1 MKVQVLVAAMN
12 QKDHSLLDKMNI
24 QSDVIVGNQCD
35 TNSVDRFDYN
45 GFDALYLNF
54 NERGVGLNRNN
65 ALMRA
70 SGDICLFADD
80 DMVYEDGYAEI
91 IEKAFNDFPR
101 ADVIVFN
108 LKEKVPTRK
117 VISKPSMVGYL
128 NYLRYGTARIAVR
141 LQSVKKHGI
150 YFNQCFGGG
159 TEHSHGEDNLFLSAC
174 LKNGLNIVAIP
185 EYIATLTEERAS
197 SWNSGY
203 DEKYIRDQGVLYR
216 TLSRRWWRLLCLQD
230 ALRHSKK
237 DYKKPCVEVYRIM
250 TARYKENNI
259 ND

>member
-1 MKVQVLVAAMN
+1 MKVQVLIATMN
-12 QKDHSLLDKMNI
+12 QKDHTLLDKMNI

-35 TNSVDRFDYN
+35 TNNVDRFDYK

-80 DMVYEDGYAEI
+80 DMVYEEGYVEV
-91 IEKAFNDFPR
+91 IEKAFNDFPH

-108 LKEKVPTRK
+108 LKEKVPMRK
-117 VISKPSMVGYL
+117 IISKPSRVGYL

-159 TEHSHGEDNLFLSAC
+159 TEHCHGEDNLFLNAC
-174 LKNGLNIVAIP
+174 LKNGLKIIAIP
-185 EYIATLTEERAS
+185 EYIATLTDERAS
-197 SWNSGY
+197 SWNNGY
-203 DEKYIRDQGVLYR
+203 DEKYIKDQGALYR
-216 TLSRRWWRLLCLQD
+216 ALSRNWWRLLCLQD
-230 ALRHSKK
+230 AIRRCKS
-237 DYKKPCVEVYRIM
+237 YKMDWYTVYRM
-250 TARYKENNI
+250 MVHTNFDKKGK
-259 ND
+259 

>member
-12 QKDHSLLDKMNI
+12 QNDHSLLDKMNI
-24 QSDVIVGNQCD
+24 QSDVIVGNQ
-35 TNSVDRFDYN
+35 SDYN
-45 GFDALYLNF
+45 SIEHFKYKEHQATYLNF
-54 NERGVGLNRNN
+54 AERGVGLNRNN

-70 SGDICLFADD
+70 TGDICLFADD
-80 DMVYEDGYAEI
+80 DMVYEDNYVEMM
-91 IEKAFNDFPR
+91 EKAFMDFPG

-117 VISKPSMVGYL
+117 VITKPTKVGYL

-141 LQSVKKHGI
+141 LRSVKKHGI
-150 YFNQCFGGG
+150 FFNQCFGGG
-159 TEHSHGEDNLFLSAC
+159 TEHCHGEDNLFLNAC

-197 SWNSGY
+197 GWNNGY
-203 DEKYIRDQGVLYR
+203 DEKYIRDQGILFR

-230 ALRHSKK
+230 AVRRCKSYNMGWLGA
-237 DYKKPCVEVYRIM
+237 YRIM
-250 TARYKENNI
+250 TNRSNFF
-259 ND
+259 